1 MKVILLMVVL
11 LSINIVQSKDD
22 SFEDNAEDDFRILPF
37 DNDVQNDGI
46 NGMNDEFQEN
56 TVISKTKGLRTLF

>member
-1 MKVILLMVVL
+1 MVVL